1 MDFQELLQKRYTTK
15 HYDSSRVVPDEVV
28 KQILECVRLT
38 PTSVNSQPY
47 HFYVL
52 TGESKQK
59 VRDAV
64 MDFNQQRYDGAS
76 HAIVIASKKTI
87 DEDHLANVLAQEEAD
102 GRLPTA
108 DIKAAQDKSRHYFS
122 NLHIQKG
129 DFVTWTGKQSYIAFA
144 TMVYAAEALGVD
156 STALEGIEFDQVDEL
171 LGLDAKKETCQM
183 IVLLGYRDPND
194 SNTLE
199 RRPKSRLSV
208 AELTTFLH

>member
-1 MDFQELLQKRYTTK
+1 
-15 HYDSSRVVPDEVV
+15 
-28 KQILECVRLT
+28 
-38 PTSVNSQPY
+38 
-47 HFYVL
+47 
-52 TGESKQK
+52 
-59 VRDAV
+59 

-87 DEDHLANVLAQEEAD
+87 DEDHLAKVLAQEEVD

-129 DFVTWTGKQSYIAFA
+129 DFVAWTGKQSYIAFA

-156 STALEGIEFDQVDEL
+156 STALEGIEFDKVDEL

-194 SNTLE
+194 SNTLD

-208 AELTTFLH
+208 AELTTFLN

>member
-15 HYDSSRVVPDEVV
+15 HYDSSRVVPDELV
-28 KQILECVRLT
+28 KKILECVRLT

-52 TGESKQK
+52 TGKSKEK

-76 HAIVIASKKTI
+76 HAVVIASKKCI
-87 DEDHLANVLAQEEAD
+87 DEEHLAQVLAQEEAD
-102 GRLPTA
+102 GRLPNA
-108 DIKAAQDKSRHYFS
+108 DLKAAQDKSRHHFC
-122 NLHIQKG
+122 NLHVTKG
-129 DFVTWTGKQSYIAFA
+129 DFTAWTGKQAYIAFA
-144 TMVYAAEALGVD
+144 TMVYAAEAYGVD
-156 STALEGIEFDQVDEL
+156 STALEGIEFDKVDEL
-171 LGLDAKKETCQM
+171 LGLDQHKETCQM

-194 SNTLE
+194 SNTTD

-208 AELTTFLH
+208 EQLTTFMD

>member
-1 MDFQELLQKRYTTK
+1 MDFEQLLKQRYTTK
-15 HYDSSRVVPDEVV
+15 HYDNTRKVPDETIT
-28 KQILECVRLT
+28 KILECVRLT
-38 PTSVNSQPY
+38 PTSVNAQPY

-52 TGESKQK
+52 TGAAKDSL
-59 VRDAV
+59 RPAI
-64 MDFNQQRYDGAS
+64 MDFNLQRYDGAS
-76 HAIVIASKKTI
+76 HAIVIACKTGI
-87 DEDHLANVLAQEEAD
+87 DEEHLAKVLAAEERD

-129 DFVTWTGKQSYIAFA
+129 DFVAWTGKQSYIAFA

-156 STALEGIEFDQVDEL
+156 STALEGIEFDKVDEL

-194 SNTLE
+194 SNTLD

-208 AELTTFLH
+208 AELTTFLN